1 MQGLHRD
8 KGWRDMSR
16 KEELISQI
24 LEMEWEMFT
33 SVQAKGRSASCQEDP
48 DSFRIIRTANFMTW
62 SETTLASYLND
73 VKMAKAKGRNLMTE
87 KYARMEGL
95 IPPLNLES
103 SHIIDRIVRKECLW
117 AEDFLKGTP
126 GARLVRP
133 IYARDDAP
141 GITSSETYSRAEL
154 ETYSSRT
161 LDFYY
166 SDVLGMSARGEN
178 RIALAVSYMQ
188 AMSSDEAVDWRQL
201 LASLD
206 ESNKGVSMPPCT

>member
-1 MQGLHRD
+1 
-8 KGWRDMSR
+8 
-16 KEELISQI
+16 
-24 LEMEWEMFT
+24 
-33 SVQAKGRSASCQEDP
+33 
-48 DSFRIIRTANFMTW
+48 
-62 SETTLASYLND
+62 
-73 VKMAKAKGRNLMTE
+73 MTE